1 MLNIDRALGDDRLIK
16 AITGLS
22 ASEFNKLIESFREE
36 FQNET
41 WVRYETGVE
50 IGNRER
56 KPGGGRIGNLGS
68 YATKLFFILFYFKC
82 YPTFDILGFLFDLDR
97 SNANRNAHKFTSILE
112 KALGREMVSPK
123 RKISTLEELLEVF
136 PDVGDLLIDGTER
149 PIRETKRRR
158 ETERKLPVA

>member
-68 YATKLFFILFYFKC
+68 SCDEIIFHTLLFQ
-82 YPTFDILGFLFDLDR
+82 
-97 SNANRNAHKFTSILE
+97 
-112 KALGREMVSPK
+112 V
-123 RKISTLEELLEVF
+123 
-136 PDVGDLLIDGTER
+136 
-149 PIRETKRRR
+149 
-158 ETERKLPVA
+158 LPHF